1 MVLENKPVQPAI
13 MIFLYIVVY
22 STVQYTIV
30 QYSIVCHKVNC
41 LEYSVKKKFQEAGSK
56 GVPEGKKT

>member
-13 MIFLYIVVY
+13 ITFLYIVVY
-22 STVQYTIV
+22 STVQNRIV

-41 LEYSVKKKFQEAGSK
+41 LEYSVKNNLQEAGSK
-56 GVPEGKKT
+56 GFP